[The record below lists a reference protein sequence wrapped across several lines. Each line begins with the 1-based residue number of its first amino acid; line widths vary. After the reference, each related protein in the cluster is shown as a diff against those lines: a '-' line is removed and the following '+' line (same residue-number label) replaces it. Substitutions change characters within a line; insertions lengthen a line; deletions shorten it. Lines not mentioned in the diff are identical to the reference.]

1 MLRLVGEGYDFG
13 FYAGTITRSDALDL
27 SVEKGRVGQTFAQ
40 YLVHLFVGKAGP
52 ALQLFQLARFAH
64 ERKAVEVVLR
74 GVGSQLSG
82 ICERLKGIC
91 LELRCI
97 EKTVKPVAP
106 VIDGVNGFR

>member
-64 ERKAVEVVLR
+64 ERKAVEVVFSVLCFH
-74 GVGSQLSG
+74 QLIVYAASVYADRRTGLHTSG
-82 ICERLKGIC
+82 GDS
-91 LELRCI
+91 
-97 EKTVKPVAP
+97 VAG
-106 VIDGVNGFR
+106 D